1 LYTFP
6 YSKDHTSIAEELLA
20 FAKHVDQPKLN
31 DELCLLALQHL
42 FNSLRCQ
49 SLQANDIISNACGN
63 HALLEVCLYF
73 NQRYR
78 IFNEI
83 KAEEAKVETFKY
95 KEYGQKEIQQ
105 ELDDK
110 ELEES
115 FPSFVGFFEEFN
127 NGPDMLNDPA
137 TQTGEEQK
145 ESSDEQQIEFNEE
158 AEKKNLIDFKFL
170 VEAYD
175 LIDKFFEFY
184 NTDLSVQNNQ
194 VLFENSLL
202 NTFYR

>member
-1 LYTFP
+1 M
-6 YSKDHTSIAEELLA
+6 SEK
-20 FAKHVDQPKLN
+20 PKLN

-49 SLQANDIISNACGN
+49 SLQENDIISNTSGN
-63 HALLEVCLYF
+63 RVLLEVCQYF

-78 IFNEI
+78 IYNEI

-110 ELEES
+110 EMAES
-115 FPSFVGFFEEFN
+115 FPSFVSFFEDFN
-127 NGPDMLNDPA
+127 NGPDLLNDVDVN
-137 TQTGEEQK
+137 TGEDGEEPQTT
-145 ESSDEQQIEFNEE
+145 EDQVEFNE
-158 AEKKNLIDFKFL
+158 ALEKKNLVDFKFL
-170 VEAYD
+170 VESYD
-175 LIDKFFEFY
+175 LIDKFYEFY

-194 VLFENSLL
+194 VLFENVLL